1 MALQISK
8 TITGSEPVT
17 LAEAK
22 AYNRVLFSVDDNTIE
37 LLITQARETLEQA
50 TNLSLVEQTISLT
63 LDTYKDKF
71 RLPYGPI
78 ASVTTVTVNTDNVTD
93 DPVSADYISDNG
105 LIKFNGTGT
114 LKAAYNTGGV
124 EFQGLKIAMLEMI
137 AFLYTNRGTASDYPA
152 TVKRWILN
160 NTMNFFV

>member
-1 MALQISK
+1 MLQIIRTVS
-8 TITGSEPVT
+8 GSEPVT
-17 LAEAK
+17 LAQAK
-22 AYNRVLFSVDDNTIE
+22 AYNRVLFAVDDSTIT

-50 TNLSLVEQTISLT
+50 TNLSLIEQTINLT
-63 LDTYKDKF
+63 LDTYKDKY

-78 ASVTTVTVNTDNVTD
+78 SVVTTVTVNTGLGD
-93 DPVSADYISDNG
+93 DPVLADYISDNG

-114 LKAAYNTGGV
+114 LKAEYEAGGV
-124 EFQGLKIAMLEMI
+124 EFQGLKIAMLEMV
-137 AFLYTNRGTASDYPA
+137 AFLYTNRGTPNDYPA

>member
-1 MALQISK
+1 MQIIRTVS
-8 TITGSEPVT
+8 GSEPVT

-22 AYNRVLFSVDDNTIE
+22 EYNRVLFSVDDSTIE
-37 LLITQARETLEQA
+37 MLITQARETLEQA
-50 TNLSLVEQTISLT
+50 TNLSLVEQTIELT
-63 LDTYKDKF
+63 LNAYKDKF

-78 ASVTTVTVNTDNVTD
+78 VSVTTVTVNTDNVT
-93 DPVSADYISDNG
+93 ADYISDNG
-105 LIKFNGTGT
+105 LIKFNGKGT
-114 LKAAYNTGGV
+114 LKAEYEAGGV

-160 NTMNFFV
+160 NTMNSFV

>member
-1 MALQISK
+1 MQIIRTVS
-8 TITGSEPVT
+8 GSEPVT

-22 AYNRVLFSVDDNTIE
+22 AYNRVLFSVDDSTIE

-50 TNLSLVEQTISLT
+50 TNLSLVEQTIELT
-63 LDTYKDKF
+63 LNAYKDKF

-78 ASVTTVTVNTDNVTD
+78 VSVTTVTVNTDNVT
-93 DPVSADYISDNG
+93 ADYISDNG
-105 LIKFNGTGT
+105 LIKFNGKGT
-114 LKAAYNTGGV
+114 LKAEYEAGGV

-160 NTMNFFV
+160 NTMNSFV

>member
-1 MALQISK
+1 MALQISR

-22 AYNRVLFSVDDNTIE
+22 SYNRVLFSVDDSTIE

-50 TNLSLVEQTISLT
+50 TNLSLVEQTIELT
-63 LDTYKDKF
+63 LDTYNDKF

-78 ASVTTVTVNTDNVTD
+78 VSVTTVTVNTDNVTD
-93 DPVSADYISDNG
+93 DYISDNG

-114 LKAAYNTGGV
+114 LKAEYEAGGV

-137 AFLYTNRGTASDYPA
+137 AFLYTNRGTANDYPA

>member
-1 MALQISK
+1 
-8 TITGSEPVT
+8 

-22 AYNRVLFSVDDNTIE
+22 EYNRVLFSVDDSTIE
-37 LLITQARETLEQA
+37 MLITQARETLEQA
-50 TNLSLVEQTISLT
+50 TNLSLVEQTIELT
-63 LDTYKDKF
+63 LNAYKDKF

-78 ASVTTVTVNTDNVTD
+78 VSVTTVTVNTDNVT
-93 DPVSADYISDNG
+93 ADYISDNG
-105 LIKFNGTGT
+105 LIKFNGKGT
-114 LKAAYNTGGV
+114 LKAEYEAGGV

-160 NTMNFFV
+160 NTMNSFV

>member
-1 MALQISK
+1 MQIIRTVS
-8 TITGSEPVT
+8 GSEPVT
-17 LAEAK
+17 LAQAK
-22 AYNRVLFSVDDNTIE
+22 AYNRVLFSVDDSTIE

-50 TNLSLVEQTISLT
+50 TNLSLVEQTIELT

-78 ASVTTVTVNTDNVTD
+78 VSVTTVTLNTGLGD
-93 DPVSADYISDNG
+93 DAVSADYISDNG

-114 LKAAYNTGGV
+114 LKAEYEAGGV

-137 AFLYTNRGTASDYPA
+137 AFLYTNRGTANDYPA

>member
-1 MALQISK
+1 MLQIIRTVS
-8 TITGSEPVT
+8 GSEPVT
-17 LAEAK
+17 LAQAK
-22 AYNRVLFSVDDNTIE
+22 AYNRVLFAVDDSTIT

-50 TNLSLVEQTISLT
+50 TNLSLIEQTINLT
-63 LDTYKDKF
+63 LDTYKDKY

-78 ASVTTVTVNTDNVTD
+78 SAVTTVTVDTGLGD

-114 LKAAYNTGGV
+114 LKAEYEAGGV
-124 EFQGLKIAMLEMI
+124 EFQGLKIAMLEMV
-137 AFLYTNRGTASDYPA
+137 AFLYTNRGTPNDYPA

>member
-1 MALQISK
+1 MALQISR

-22 AYNRVLFSVDDNTIE
+22 AYNRVLFSVDDSTIE

-63 LDTYKDKF
+63 IDTYKDKF

-78 ASVTTVTVNTDNVTD
+78 SAITTVTLNTGLGD
-93 DPVSADYISDNG
+93 DAVSADYISDNG
-105 LIKFNGTGT
+105 LIKFNGKGT
-114 LKAAYNTGGV
+114 LKAEYEAGGV

-137 AFLYTNRGTASDYPA
+137 AFLYTNRGTANDYPA

>member
-1 MALQISK
+1 MQIIRTVS
-8 TITGSEPVT
+8 GSEPVT

-22 AYNRVLFSVDDNTIE
+22 AYNRVLFSVDDSTIE

-50 TNLSLVEQTISLT
+50 TNLSLVEQTIELT
-63 LDTYKDKF
+63 LNAYKDKF

-78 ASVTTVTVNTDNVTD
+78 VSVTTVTVNTDNVT
-93 DPVSADYISDNG
+93 ADYISDNG
-105 LIKFNGTGT
+105 LIKFNGKGT
-114 LKAAYNTGGV
+114 LKAEYEAGGV
-124 EFQGLKIAMLEMI
+124 EFQGLKISMLEMI

-160 NTMNFFV
+160 NTMNSFV

>member
-1 MALQISK
+1 MALQISR

-22 AYNRVLFSVDDNTIE
+22 AYNRVLFSVDDSTIE

-50 TNLSLVEQTISLT
+50 TNLSLVEQTIELT
-63 LDTYKDKF
+63 IDTYKDKF

-78 ASVTTVTVNTDNVTD
+78 VSVTTVTLNTGLGD
-93 DPVSADYISDNG
+93 DTVSADYISDNG
-105 LIKFNGTGT
+105 LIKFNGKGT
-114 LKAAYNTGGV
+114 LKAEYEAGGV
-124 EFQGLKIAMLEMI
+124 EFQGLRIAMLEMI
-137 AFLYTNRGTASDYPA
+137 AFLYTNRGTANDYPA

>member
-1 MALQISK
+1 MQIIRTVS
-8 TITGSEPVT
+8 GSEPVT
-17 LAEAK
+17 LAQAK
-22 AYNRVLFSVDDNTIE
+22 EYNRVLFSVDDSTIE

-50 TNLSLVEQTISLT
+50 TNLSLVEQTIELT

-78 ASVTTVTVNTDNVTD
+78 VSVTTVTLNTGLGD
-93 DPVSADYISDNG
+93 DAVSADYISDNG
-105 LIKFNGTGT
+105 LIKFNGKGT
-114 LKAAYNTGGV
+114 LKAEYEAGGV

-137 AFLYTNRGTASDYPA
+137 AFLYTNRGTANDYPA

>member
-1 MALQISK
+1 MALQISR

-22 AYNRVLFSVDDNTIE
+22 AYNRVLFSVDDSTIE

-50 TNLSLVEQTISLT
+50 TNLSLVKQTIELMI
-63 LDTYKDKF
+63 DTYKDKF

-78 ASVTTVTVNTDNVTD
+78 VSVPTVTLNTGLGD
-93 DPVSADYISDNG
+93 DAVSADYISDNG
-105 LIKFNGTGT
+105 LIKFNGKGT
-114 LKAAYNTGGV
+114 LKAEYEAGGV

-137 AFLYTNRGTASDYPA
+137 AFLYTNRGTANDYPA

>member
-1 MALQISK
+1 MLQIIRTVS
-8 TITGSEPVT
+8 GSEPVT

-22 AYNRVLFSVDDNTIE
+22 AYNRVLFAVDDSTIE

-50 TNLSLVEQTISLT
+50 TNLSLIEQTINLT
-63 LDTYKDKF
+63 LDTYKDKY

-78 ASVTTVTVNTDNVTD
+78 SAVTTVTVNTGLGD
-93 DPVSADYISDNG
+93 DPVSASDNG

-114 LKAAYNTGGV
+114 LKAEYEAGGV
-124 EFQGLKIAMLEMI
+124 EFQGLKIAMLEMV
-137 AFLYTNRGTASDYPA
+137 AFLYTNRGTPNDYPA

>member
-1 MALQISK
+1 MQIIRTVS
-8 TITGSEPVT
+8 GSEPVT
-17 LAEAK
+17 LAQAK
-22 AYNRVLFSVDDNTIE
+22 AYNRVLFSVDDSTIE

-50 TNLSLVEQTISLT
+50 TNLSLVEQTIELT

-78 ASVTTVTVNTDNVTD
+78 SAITTVTVNTDNVT
-93 DPVSADYISDNG
+93 ADYISDNG

-114 LKAAYNTGGV
+114 LKAEYEAGGV

-137 AFLYTNRGTASDYPA
+137 AFLYTNRGTANDYPA

>member
-1 MALQISK
+1 MALQISR

-22 AYNRVLFSVDDNTIE
+22 AYNRVLFSVDDSTIE

-50 TNLSLVEQTISLT
+50 TNLSLVEQTIELT
-63 LDTYKDKF
+63 IDTYKDKF

-78 ASVTTVTVNTDNVTD
+78 VSVTTVTLNTGLGD
-93 DPVSADYISDNG
+93 DTVSADYISDNG

-114 LKAAYNTGGV
+114 LKAEYEAGGV

-160 NTMNFFV
+160 NTMNSFV

>member
-1 MALQISK
+1 MQIIRTVS
-8 TITGSEPVT
+8 GSEPVT
-17 LAEAK
+17 LAQAK
-22 AYNRVLFSVDDNTIE
+22 AYNRVLFSVDDSTIE

-78 ASVTTVTVNTDNVTD
+78 VSVPTVTLNTGLGD
-93 DPVSADYISDNG
+93 DAVSADYISDNG
-105 LIKFNGTGT
+105 LIKFNGKGT
-114 LKAAYNTGGV
+114 LKAEYEAGGV

-137 AFLYTNRGTASDYPA
+137 AFLYTNRGTANDYPA

>member
-1 MALQISK
+1 MALQISR

-22 AYNRVLFSVDDNTIE
+22 AYNRVLFSVDDSTIE

-63 LDTYKDKF
+63 IDTYKDKF

-78 ASVTTVTVNTDNVTD
+78 VSVTTVTVNTDNVT
-93 DPVSADYISDNG
+93 ADYISDNG
-105 LIKFNGTGT
+105 LIKFNGKGT
-114 LKAAYNTGGV
+114 LKAEYEAGGV

-160 NTMNFFV
+160 NTMNSFV